1 MSDKQGNL
9 WLCTHSKGLEKV
21 SFTDRQFHISR
32 IKECKSHSLMNSV
45 RAVFQDKEGNLWVGM
60 KNGFLYVYDQQHHCK
75 GYLTKQGRVA
85 MQGTPMKGVVYSI
98 MQDRQGTLWIGTR
111 GEGLIKADKLGEN
124 YRLSRFR
131 YSESDIYSLSDNS
144 VFWLYEDD
152 KGLIWIA
159 TFGGGLNYVV
169 QEAGRYKF
177 INYRNNM
184 KNYPIATCEKVR
196 YISGDGK

>member
-1 MSDKQGNL
+1 MDTSLCGWFSRYDRENDRLVPFYDEAGSPDWRFSSKIHSAMSDKQGNL

-21 SFTDRQFHISR
+21 SFTDRQFHISC

-152 KGLIWIA
+152 KGLI
-159 TFGGGLNYVV
+159 G
-169 QEAGRYKF
+169 
-177 INYRNNM
+177 
-184 KNYPIATCEKVR
+184 
-196 YISGDGK
+196 